1 MRRRLLISYLSL
13 LLFVLLALELPL
25 GLSFANA
32 EHRHLAS
39 QVQTD
44 AYALAL
50 RAGEAMADSTLA
62 ATPTDGLDRLA
73 RSFRHQTGLRA
84 VIVDA
89 GSVVVAAAGVGEPPV
104 GQDLGGRPEMAAA
117 ARGRQSSGDRTAGD
131 GDVLSVTVPVLSN
144 DASVGA
150 VRVSASLTVV
160 TERAREHWLILG
172 ALGGVVAMIVLL
184 VSVLLAR
191 SFTRPLAEL
200 GASAARLGD
209 GDLSARVSVP
219 DDPPELHGLARSFN
233 ATAARIETLV
243 LAQQAFVADAS
254 HQLRTPLTALSLRLE
269 NLEEESSAFHVE
281 DLQGARTE
289 VRRLARLVDGL
300 LTLARAEDATAPTTD
315 IDVAAVLAGRRD
327 AWEAA
332 ASERGV
338 VLDVAL
344 EAPDVRS
351 VPGRLEQ
358 ILDNLLSNALDVA
371 PAGTAVTVT
380 AGRAGAAVRLEI
392 CDAGPG
398 MTPEQRAR
406 AFDRFWRAEPSRR
419 DRGGFGLGLAIVGR
433 LVAADG
439 GSVEL
444 TDAPQGGLSVVLLLP
459 GARAGVPLDPVVVSV

>member
-89 GSVVVAAAGVGEPPV
+89 GSVVVAAAGAGEPPV

-160 TERAREHWLILG
+160 TERAREH
-172 ALGGVVAMIVLL
+172 
-184 VSVLLAR
+184 
-191 SFTRPLAEL
+191 
-200 GASAARLGD
+200 
-209 GDLSARVSVP
+209 
-219 DDPPELHGLARSFN
+219 
-233 ATAARIETLV
+233 
-243 LAQQAFVADAS
+243 
-254 HQLRTPLTALSLRLE
+254 
-269 NLEEESSAFHVE
+269 
-281 DLQGARTE
+281 
-289 VRRLARLVDGL
+289 
-300 LTLARAEDATAPTTD
+300 
-315 IDVAAVLAGRRD
+315 
-327 AWEAA
+327 
-332 ASERGV
+332 
-338 VLDVAL
+338 
-344 EAPDVRS
+344 
-351 VPGRLEQ
+351 
-358 ILDNLLSNALDVA
+358 
-371 PAGTAVTVT
+371 
-380 AGRAGAAVRLEI
+380 
-392 CDAGPG
+392 
-398 MTPEQRAR
+398 
-406 AFDRFWRAEPSRR
+406 
-419 DRGGFGLGLAIVGR
+419 
-433 LVAADG
+433 
-439 GSVEL
+439 
-444 TDAPQGGLSVVLLLP
+444 
-459 GARAGVPLDPVVVSV
+459 